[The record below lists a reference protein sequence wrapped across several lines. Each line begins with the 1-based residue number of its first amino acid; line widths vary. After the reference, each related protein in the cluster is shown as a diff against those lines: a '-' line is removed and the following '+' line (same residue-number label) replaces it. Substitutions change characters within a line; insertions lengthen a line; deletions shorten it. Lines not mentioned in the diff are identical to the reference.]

1 MLDVITTVVER
12 LGAFGVALLMF
23 AENVFPPIPSELVM
37 PLAGYAAA
45 RGDATLAGVIAGGVV
60 GSLAGAWV
68 WYEAGRRLGA
78 SRLRRLAARHG
89 RWLTVSPADVDRA
102 NAWFA
107 RHGAAAVLLGRL
119 VPAVRTLVSVP
130 AGIARMGRGRFLLFS
145 LAGTAVWTSALALAG
160 AALGSGFGA
169 VERWLGPVSNI
180 VVAALVLAY
189 VWRVATH
196 RGEDGGE
203 DGANDGR

>member
-1 MLDVITTVVER
+1 MLDVITAVVER

-45 RGDATLAGVIAGGVV
+45 RGDATLAGVIVGGIA

-78 SRLRRLAARHG
+78 SRLKRLAARYG

-102 NAWFA
+102 SAWFG
-107 RHGAAAVLLGRL
+107 RHGATAVLLGRL

-130 AGIARMGRGRFLLFS
+130 AGIARMGRVRFLLFS
-145 LAGTAVWTSALALAG
+145 LVGTAAWTTALALAG
-160 AALGSGFGA
+160 AALSSGFGA
-169 VERWLGPVSNI
+169 VERWLGPVSNV

-196 RGEDGGE
+196 RGEDG
-203 DGANDGR
+203 DGNDAADGQ